1 MTTIERPA
9 AQVPTASGVHGQNL
23 EYLDAHLQRYI
34 DAGKIAGASTLIYRH
49 GEVAH
54 FSPLGL
60 ADRERN
66 RPMAKDTI
74 FRIYS
79 MSKPMTSIALMQL
92 YERGLVQIDDPVH
105 KYIPEWK
112 ELRVYQSGNYPNFLT
127 TRTERAMTVRDLLS
141 HQSGLTYGFMERT
154 NVDAAYR
161 KLGVGGIEVGGT
173 LRSMVEKLATLP
185 LEFSPGTAWN
195 YSVATDVCG
204 YLVET
209 ISGQRFDDY
218 LQANIFDPLGMKDT
232 GFWVRPEQ
240 AERFSANYSTSRD
253 GLKLLDDPGTSS
265 YLKPPTFLS
274 GGGGL
279 VSTSGDYLRF
289 CQALLGGGTVDGA
302 RIIGRKTLELMTSN
316 HLPGGIDLSGHARGS
331 FSETPYQGV
340 GFGLG
345 FSVAL
350 DPVEGQISGSPGEFA
365 WGGAA
370 STAFWIDPAEELAVI
385 FMTQL
390 MMSTYNFRRELK
402 ALVYGA
408 LD

>member
-127 TRTERAMTVRDLLS
+127 TRTERAMTVRDLL
-141 HQSGLTYGFMERT
+141 TMRT
-154 NVDAAYR
+154 GHDH
-161 KLGVGGIEVGGT
+161 E
-173 LRSMVEKLATLP
+173 
-185 LEFSPGTAWN
+185 
-195 YSVATDVCG
+195 
-204 YLVET
+204 
-209 ISGQRFDDY
+209 
-218 LQANIFDPLGMKDT
+218 
-232 GFWVRPEQ
+232 
-240 AERFSANYSTSRD
+240 TSR
-253 GLKLLDDPGTSS
+253 
-265 YLKPPTFLS
+265 
-274 GGGGL
+274 
-279 VSTSGDYLRF
+279 
-289 CQALLGGGTVDGA
+289 
-302 RIIGRKTLELMTSN
+302 
-316 HLPGGIDLSGHARGS
+316 
-331 FSETPYQGV
+331 
-340 GFGLG
+340 
-345 FSVAL
+345 
-350 DPVEGQISGSPGEFA
+350 
-365 WGGAA
+365 
-370 STAFWIDPAEELAVI
+370 
-385 FMTQL
+385 
-390 MMSTYNFRRELK
+390 
-402 ALVYGA
+402 
-408 LD
+408 